1 VICFQRTLSGSQSA
15 VADLCVSAALDAV
28 KERVDVPWLNTT
40 KSENASSSSNAAPA
54 AAPSDAITTA
64 APSPASHANAAA
76 EADSTEPS
84 APATESSP
92 SHSSLV
98 EDAAAE
104 AARGGEPAGTAST
117 PGVRTLGA
125 HNFTRALR
133 EITPSASEALGSLAD
148 LRKWN
153 DEFGEGRKDKR
164 RVQVWGKGTFGFALS
179 PPGEPIV
186 GGVGGGPSP
195 TPTAAP
201 AHAPRASEHSAYGP
215 R

>member
-1 VICFQRTLSGSQSA
+1 
-15 VADLCVSAALDAV
+15 LDAV

-40 KSENASSSSNAAPA
+40 KAESGSPSSNAASSA
-54 AAPSDAITTA
+54 VSSDAATAA
-64 APSPASHANAAA
+64 APSPASLARAPS
-76 EADSTEPS
+76 EATSTESS
-84 APATESSP
+84 APATESSL

-104 AARGGEPAGTAST
+104 AARGGEPAGAASA

-201 AHAPRASEHSAYGP
+201 ADAPGASEHSAYGP

>member
-1 VICFQRTLSGSQSA
+1 
-15 VADLCVSAALDAV
+15 LDAV

-40 KSENASSSSNAAPA
+40 KTENASSSTNVAPA
-54 AAPSDAITTA
+54 AVSSDATTVSPANAPSEA
-64 APSPASHANAAA
+64 A
-76 EADSTEPS
+76 STKPS

-104 AARGGEPAGTAST
+104 AARGGEPADAAST
-117 PGVRTLGA
+117 PGVRMLGA

-201 AHAPRASEHSAYGP
+201 ADAPGASEHSAYGP